1 MRLNRNVLIGYLVNI
16 VSGIGDTNW
25 MSGKVCQS
33 LQINLQNIYIGICF
47 YLVPIVP
54 FVMNSKE
61 IFKTTLKE
69 RIR

>member
-1 MRLNRNVLIGYLVNI
+1 MRLRNVLIGYLVNI

-54 FVMNSKE
+54 RNEFKKSSKQS
-61 IFKTTLKE
+61 
-69 RIR
+69 